1 MKDNI
6 ITRLFS
12 GSKSKSF
19 ASDIANQ
26 DLLGWHVQGSSL
38 RHYEANQYENGY
50 ASIQAIVKRF
60 STTIPF
66 AIDGNGKPLQD
77 QNITNVL
84 ARPNR
89 DMSGLDFREA
99 LAVMSLVHD
108 KVYIRVHHNGTRLT
122 EASISGFTFL
132 EGVAEVEIDGE
143 ITYRTGKDTYT
154 RDDIIVLQNINP
166 YDLSKGFSVARAAKR
181 WTRID
186 DYIAD
191 YQSGFFENGAVPA
204 GQFVVSAPTAD
215 DYRDI
220 VKKMQDKHRGAG
232 KNNNV
237 TYSYAPIDPATGKP
251 GQANITWVPYNNTN
265 KDLDLSALFDQ
276 VNKKVD
282 SVYAV
287 PASIRGVNDNNTY
300 ASVRVDEGIFIDQTV
315 RPFAQKLWTRFTH
328 ELNRITGGLGYAI
341 TIDIDTP
348 NIAEEEKTDAER
360 KQVEMNL
367 ITTMVEKGYKLDTI
381 VEAFELSTAYKL
393 LKMAP
398 VPKDAGVTTQS
409 SDDIQKLVNSATA
422 LIRSGFTAEASLIAV
437 GLNPVEHTGFLP
449 VTLKTDAA
457 PLPEAAVGEAGSTAT
472 PTASTAGTT
481 GVIQNDKPEVD
492 NGDEVQDSPTATKAV
507 HVQRT
512 KTLSETERTTY
523 EERIGAVTRGFM
535 SDYIE
540 NVIDNLPEDLSKAP
554 AIDTNDLHIAFAGQ
568 LYDVIIPAMISKGI
582 IDQQQGIQLLA
593 AQGAVVGQL
602 DPFTLSIEQSS
613 WYRKYL
619 KTVATSYNEDTAESI
634 RNTIASARETE
645 MSAYDL
651 KSKLRGI
658 INSDEY
664 RVRRLAVSETNRIGG
679 KASVYAMENIQ
690 NQTGIRVSKVW
701 QTSNTSDACEYC
713 SGLNGKEVAVEG
725 SFAKQGER
733 IQGNA
738 GGTLVNDF
746 VDMDTADAHPHC
758 KCYTTY
764 RVVR

>member
-6 ITRLFS
+6 ITRLF
-12 GSKSKSF
+12 GQQSKSL
-19 ASDIANQ
+19 ASDIARQ
-26 DLLGWHVQGSSL
+26 DLVGWHVQGSTL
-38 RHYEANQYENGY
+38 RHYENNQYENGY
-50 ASIQAIVKRF
+50 PSIQAIVKRF
-60 STTIPF
+60 WNILPF
-66 AIDGNGKPLQD
+66 AIDENGKPLQN

-132 EGVAEVEIDGE
+132 EGVTEIDLDG
-143 ITYRTGKDTYT
+143 IISYRTNTSTGIEEYS
-154 RDDIIVLQNINP
+154 RDEVIVLKNINP

-181 WTRID
+181 WTQID

-204 GQFVVSAPTAD
+204 GQFVITAPTAD
-215 DYRDI
+215 DFKDI
-220 VKKMQDKHRGAG
+220 VAKMKAKHQGAG

-237 TYSYAPIDPATGKP
+237 TYSYAAVDPATGKP

-265 KDLDLSALFDQ
+265 KDLDLSALFEQ

-282 SVYAV
+282 SAYAV
-287 PASIRGVNDNNTY
+287 PASIRGVNDSNTY

-315 RPFAQKLWTRFTH
+315 RPFTQKIWTRFTH

-341 TIDIDTP
+341 TFEIDTP

-367 ITTMVEKGYKLDTI
+367 LTTMVAQGFTLGSVVDS
-381 VEAFELSTAYKL
+381 FELSNAYKL
-393 LKMAP
+393 LKRDPNFVAPAAPAAAP
-398 VPKDAGVTTQS
+398 VIT
-409 SDDIQKLVNSATA
+409 
-422 LIRSGFTAEASLIAV
+422 
-437 GLNPVEHTGFLP
+437 
-449 VTLKTDAA
+449 
-457 PLPEAAVGEAGSTAT
+457 
-472 PTASTAGTT
+472 
-481 GVIQNDKPEVD
+481 NDKPEVD
-492 NGDEVQDSPTATKAV
+492 EGDEVEDAPDASKAV

-512 KTLSETERTTY
+512 KALSETERTTY
-523 EERIGAVTRGFM
+523 EERIGNTIRSFM
-535 SDYIE
+535 SEHIE
-540 NVIDNLPEDLSKAP
+540 KAIEELEAADSKAP
-554 AIDTNDLHIAFAGQ
+554 GIATNDMHLAFAGQ

-593 AQGAVVGQL
+593 AQGAIVGQL
-602 DPFTLSIEQSS
+602 DPFTLNMEQSA

-619 KTVATSYNEDTAESI
+619 KTIATSYNEDTATSI
-634 RNTIASARETE
+634 RNTLATAREQE
-645 MSAYDL
+645 LSSYEV
-651 KSKLRGI
+651 KSRLR
-658 INSDEY
+658 NLVNLDEY
-664 RVRRLAVSETNRIGG
+664 RVRRLAITETNRIGG

-690 NQTGIRVSKVW
+690 QQTGVRLSKVW
-701 QTSNTSDACEYC
+701 QTSNTSDACEFC
-713 SGLNGKEVAVEG
+713 TVLHNKETAVDGKFVE
-725 SFAKQGER
+725 QGGKL
-733 IQGNA
+733 IGAA
-738 GGTLVNDF
+738 GGTLINDF

-764 RVVR
+764 KVVR